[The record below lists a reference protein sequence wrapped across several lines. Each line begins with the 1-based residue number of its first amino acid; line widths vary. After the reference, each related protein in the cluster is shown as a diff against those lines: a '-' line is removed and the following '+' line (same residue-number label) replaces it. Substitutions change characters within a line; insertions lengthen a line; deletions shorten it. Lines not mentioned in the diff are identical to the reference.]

1 MRNTNWQ
8 TERWNTNW
16 RKFWKEQNIFYDSKT
31 ITSSK
36 QFVSACSTE
45 IFNTI
50 KKYQIKPYYI
60 TTTKKE
66 TTDIFLQ
73 HCDNLTI
80 DNLWTFDKVIK
91 FHRRILNID
100 ENLKTKNSFRISL
113 SFKKEHDNLKELN
126 DYVDSNLKLNK
137 NIPKMTP
144 MKFYDFIKE
153 NIKEYNI
160 PFTFRF
166 NNDVHGGIHLHPGA
180 DRRAFLT
187 ALSDD
192 TKIKLIIC
200 DRRKYWENQVLNSFS
215 DKAISL
221 FDKTPEE
228 ISKILKIESNYNTKP
243 NAQMM
248 VAYCKTGQEKG
259 LIEVSQAFESLTRE
273 TSYIVEYTKNL
284 IIVNSIKIAYLKE
297 GKWLPSK
304 IM

>member
-1 MRNTNWQ
+1 MRNTD
-8 TERWNTNW
+8 W

-36 QFVSACSTE
+36 QFVSTCSTE

-73 HCDNLTI
+73 HCDKLTI
-80 DNLWTFDKVIK
+80 DKLWTFDKVIK
-91 FHRRILNID
+91 FHRSQLNVDKHLESQNVIRY
-100 ENLKTKNSFRISL
+100 NL
-113 SFKKEHDNLKELN
+113 SFDPTHKHLTS
-126 DYVDSNLKLNK
+126 DYETYEYLHQPV
-137 NIPKMTP
+137 
-144 MKFYDFIKE
+144 KFHDFIKE
-153 NIKEYNI
+153 DIKEYVT
-160 PFTFRF
+160 PFTFRLNTKGF
-166 NNDVHGGIHLHPGA
+166 GGVELHPGA
-180 DRRAFLT
+180 VRRAFLT

-192 TKIKLIIC
+192 TIIKLIIC
-200 DRRKYWENQVLNSFS
+200 DRENIEENKVLNSFS

-228 ISKILKIESNYNTKP
+228 LSKILKIESNYNTKP

-248 VAYCKTGQEKG
+248 VACCETGQDKG
-259 LIEVSQAFESLTRE
+259 LIELSQAFESLTRE
-273 TSYIVEYTKNL
+273 TSYIIEYTKNL
-284 IIVNSIKIAYLKE
+284 ITVNSIKIAYLKE